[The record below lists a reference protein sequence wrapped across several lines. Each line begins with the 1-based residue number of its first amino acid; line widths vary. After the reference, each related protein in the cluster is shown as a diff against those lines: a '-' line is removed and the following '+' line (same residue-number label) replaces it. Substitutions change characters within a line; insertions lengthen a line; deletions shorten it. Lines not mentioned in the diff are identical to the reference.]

1 MYINSDNNQSK
12 QIETTREIS
21 LKKTKKANMP
31 IIELKEVVK
40 EFGDKTVLHKIDLQ
54 IKRGEFV
61 TMLGP
66 SGSGKTTI
74 LRLIGGFEW
83 ATRGEILFNGYDI
96 KDLSPHKRNVS
107 TIFQDYA
114 LFPHLNVQ
122 GNIAY
127 GLKLKRIKKEEIN
140 QKHIDLLKHKIEEW
154 TKKADA
160 NMDKIDTQQDKYIEA
175 LKKIP
180 ADTSQYNRIQNWL
193 DDLDFKYSYWE
204 NYVAQKKEAFEN
216 RYFKRKMTAS
226 EMDEKIEKIIELVGL
241 KGNETKAISE
251 LSGGMK
257 QRVALARSLVI
268 EPEIL
273 LLDEPL
279 SALDAK
285 IRKKMQELLRSVQQE
300 LGLTF
305 IFVTHDQSEALEL
318 SDRIAVMRDGIIE
331 QYDTPKNIYDYP
343 VNIWVARFVGD
354 SNIFDAKFLPNG
366 NVKLLGREFKTI
378 HDIEEFGSENTLDAL
393 IRPED
398 IDITSNPT
406 SMSGKIPS
414 YVKDISYRGSYYYLT
429 VETEDEDILY
439 VETAKKFD
447 IDEKV
452 YLSWTIDTIHLMK
465 KDPKWDYTTNVFKN

>member
-1 MYINSDNNQSK
+1 MAIAK
-12 QIETTREIS
+12 K
-21 LKKTKKANMP
+21 KKTNQP

-40 EFGDKTVLHKIDLQ
+40 EFEDKVVLHSVDLKIQ
-54 IKRGEFV
+54 RGEFV
-61 TMLGP
+61 TLLGP

-74 LRLIGGFEW
+74 LRLLGGFEW
-83 ATRGEILFNGYDI
+83 ATRGEIMFNGIDI

-114 LFPHLNVQ
+114 LFPHLNVE

-140 QKHIDLLKHKIEEW
+140 EKHIKLLEKKKAIW

-160 NMDKIDTQQDKYIEA
+160 KMDELDKIQEQYTAELEKLKPGTYQYRKRQD
-175 LKKIP
+175 
-180 ADTSQYNRIQNWL
+180 WL
-193 DDLDFKYSYWE
+193 DDSDFQYSYWE
-204 NYVAQKKEAFEN
+204 NYVNQKVEAFEN
-216 RYFKRKMTAS
+216 HYFKRKMTAK
-226 EMDEKIEKIIELVGL
+226 EMDEKIAKIIELVGL
-241 KGNETKAISE
+241 TGNEKKAISQ

-285 IRKKMQELLRSVQQE
+285 IREKMQVLLRQIQQE

-305 IFVTHDQSEALEL
+305 IFVTHDQDEALEL
-318 SDRIAVMRDGIIE
+318 SDRIAIMRGGIIE

-343 VNIWVARFVGD
+343 VNIWVAKFIGN
-354 SNIFDAKFLPNG
+354 SNVFNAKILKNG
-366 NVKLLGREFKTI
+366 NVRLLGKEFKTV
-378 HDIEEFGSENTLDAL
+378 HDFEEFNGENEVDAL

-398 IDITSNPT
+398 IDILSDPK
-406 SMSGKIPS
+406 SVKGKLKGWI
-414 YVKDISYRGSYYYLT
+414 KEIQYRGSYYYLT
-429 VETEDEDILY
+429 VETDDEDIIY

-447 IDEKV
+447 LDEKV
-452 YLSWTIDTIHLMK
+452 YLSWTIDSIHLMK
-465 KDPKWDYTTNVFKN
+465 KDSKWDYSNDAFQN